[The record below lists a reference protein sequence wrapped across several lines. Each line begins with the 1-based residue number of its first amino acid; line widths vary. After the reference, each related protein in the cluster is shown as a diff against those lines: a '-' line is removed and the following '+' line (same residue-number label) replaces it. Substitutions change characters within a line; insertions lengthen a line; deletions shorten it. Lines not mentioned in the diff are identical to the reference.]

1 MAAGE
6 DRVQEGPRAE
16 ESDPARRLVQLA
28 VVARRPEKKRKPSQP
43 GPPALVPSGLRDYVL
58 DGNTFLS
65 KDDVTDNMLAI
76 AGQTD

>member
-1 MAAGE
+1 MCEELDELAVNL
-6 DRVQEGPRAE
+6 DRVFREREPRAG
-16 ESDPARRLVQLA
+16 RRLY
-28 VVARRPEKKRKPSQP
+28 
-43 GPPALVPSGLRDYVL
+43 VPSALRDYVL